1 MTDQADFIR
10 IVKSEVLSEG
20 FSVLKTNTF
29 DYRRRNGQWQQLTR
43 ETYDAGDSTTVLLYN
58 RAQRTVVLTRQFRF
72 PAFVNGVTDGM
83 LLETPAGKLDQDSP
97 EERIKAEVLEE
108 TGYEIRQP
116 APLFEAYSTPG
127 SVTEKLSFFTAE
139 YDPERRQSRGGG
151 VEDEGEDIEVLEMR
165 FDEALSLIEQGRIKD
180 IKTIVL
186 LYHAALYLF
195 KSTE

>member
-139 YDPERRQSRGGG
+139 YDPERRQSRDGG

>member
-43 ETYDAGDSTTVLLYN
+43 ETYDAGDSTTMLLYN

-72 PAFVNGVTDGM
+72 PAFVNGVIDGM

-180 IKTIVL
+180 MKTIVL

>member
-20 FSVLKTNTF
+20 FSVLKKNTF

-72 PAFVNGVTDGM
+72 LAFVNGVTDGM

>member
-20 FSVLKTNTF
+20 FSVLKKNTF

-180 IKTIVL
+180 MKTIVL

>member
-20 FSVLKTNTF
+20 FSVLKKNTF

-72 PAFVNGVTDGM
+72 PAFVNGVADGM
-83 LLETPAGKLDQDSP
+83 LLETPAGKLDQDPP

-180 IKTIVL
+180 MKTIVL

>member
-43 ETYDAGDSTTVLLYN
+43 ETYEAGDSTTVLLYN

-139 YDPERRQSRGGG
+139 YDPKRRQSRGGG
-151 VEDEGEDIEVLEMR
+151 IEDEGEDIEVLEMR

-180 IKTIVL
+180 MKTIVL

>member
-43 ETYDAGDSTTVLLYN
+43 KTYDAGDSTTVLLYN

>member
-1 MTDQADFIR
+1 MTDQANFIR

-97 EERIKAEVLEE
+97 EERIKAKVLEE

>member
-180 IKTIVL
+180 MKTIVL

>member
-108 TGYEIRQP
+108 TGYDIRQP

-180 IKTIVL
+180 MKTIVL